1 MDSEEEDGR
10 RLSIGDGQRTFQGN
24 STDGFVSE
32 HVQVSTNINY
42 THVWPN
48 LIQQLMAFF
57 FRCSCCC
64 LTKPGSVRDP
74 AQRFG
79 AQSLCL

>member
-57 FRCSCCC
+57 
-64 LTKPGSVRDP
+64 
-74 AQRFG
+74 
-79 AQSLCL
+79 